1 MARPLAAA
9 RRREIMANKP
19 SAPPAVILLVD
30 DEPPVRDVQRRA
42 LELDGHVVKEA
53 GGGLEGIAA
62 IEQPAQI
69 DLVVADLEMPG
80 LNGAEMVRQIR
91 MIRPD
96 LPVLYVTGYIDRLMG
111 ARPLWEREAFL
122 EKPFSVAGLREAVS
136 LLLYGTVR
144 R

>member
-1 MARPLAAA
+1 
-9 RRREIMANKP
+9 MANKP
-19 SAPPAVILLVD
+19 STAAIILLVD
-30 DEPPVRDVQRRA
+30 DEPPVRAVQRRA
-42 LELDGHVVKEA
+42 LELDGYVVKEA

-62 IEQPAQI
+62 IGHPAQI
-69 DLVVADLEMPG
+69 DLLVADLEMPG
-80 LNGAEMVRQIR
+80 LGGAEMVRQIR

-96 LPVLYVTGYIDRLMG
+96 LPVLYMTGYIDRLID
-111 ARPLWEREAFL
+111 ARPLWEGEAFL